1 LKGKGL
7 NMENESIRNIAIV
20 GNNGSGKTS
29 LAEAMLFTAKA
40 TKRLGRVDD
49 GSSNLDFEPEEI
61 KHHIS
66 ISTAFHNLTWK
77 KTRVSISDTPGE
89 DNFLAET
96 RMALRAADNAL
107 YVMDAVDPI
116 KPQTEKTWSM
126 VREFNLPAIIFINK
140 MDKERAD
147 FKKTID
153 AIKTLGV
160 RPVPLFIPI
169 GAQDDFKG
177 VVDLIQMKAFTFST
191 DVGEKMNQIDIPPE
205 LKDEADAFR
214 GNLIEYAAE
223 SEDILLEKFLEG
235 GELTAEEIMSGLM
248 KGVNEGGFAPV
259 VCGSAI
265 KNMAISNLLDL
276 IVQLLPD
283 PQMRGDIKGLNP
295 KTKSEIQIKPLPD
308 SPVSGIVFKTL
319 IDPYAGRL
327 SIMRVYSGTIR
338 PDGALYNSTR
348 DVDERYSQIY
358 LIEGKSQ
365 RPVNQAFPGDV
376 IALAKL
382 KETATGDTL
391 SSRTNP
397 IVYPFVEIP
406 GPVLTY
412 ALKPKTRGDEEKITQ
427 VLSRLKEEDPTLAI
441 QRDQQTGELL
451 ISGNGQ
457 VHIDATVEKMERK
470 FGVQVDLALPK
481 IPYHETIK
489 TAQKGVIYRHKK
501 QTGGA
506 GQFAEV
512 HFDITPL
519 PRGTGF
525 EFEEALVG
533 MNVPRNFVPAVEKGL
548 HEALQAG
555 PLAGFPVV
563 DIKVRFYDGKSH
575 EVDSSEMAFK
585 IAAIQC
591 FKKGVMDAKPTI
603 LEPIVKMTINIPDD
617 AVGEVIGDLNSRRG
631 RVMGMEPGQNGRQIV
646 VALVPMA
653 EVQRYVLD
661 LNAMTAGRG
670 TFSIEMSHHEDVP
683 GNLADKLIA
692 KINEEKAKG
701 EK

>member
-1 LKGKGL
+1 
-7 NMENESIRNIAIV
+7 MENENIRNIAIA

-61 KHHIS
+61 KHRIS
-66 ISTAFHNLTWK
+66 ISTAFHNIAWK
-77 KTRVSISDTPGE
+77 KTRIPLSDTPGE

-96 RMALRAADNAL
+96 KMALRVADNVL
-107 YVMDAVDPI
+107 YVIDAVDPI

-126 VREFNLPAIIFINK
+126 VKEFGLPAIIFINK

-147 FKKTID
+147 FKKAID
-153 AIKTLGV
+153 ALKTLGI
-160 RPVPLFIPI
+160 RPVPLLIPI
-169 GAQDDFKG
+169 GAQEEFKG
-177 VVDLIQMKAFTFST
+177 IVDLIQMKAFIFSADT
-191 DVGEKMNQIDIPPE
+191 NEKTSQIDIPSD
-205 LKDEADAFR
+205 LKDEAETFR

-223 SEDILLEKFLEG
+223 SEDSLLEKFLEG
-235 GELTAEEIMSGLM
+235 IELSPEEIMSGLM
-248 KGVNEGGFAPV
+248 RGVNEGRFVPV
-259 VCGSAI
+259 LCGSAI
-265 KNMAISNLLDL
+265 KNMATSNLLDV
-276 IVQLLPD
+276 IIQLLPS
-283 PQMRGDIKGLNP
+283 PQMRGDVVGINP
-295 KTKSEIQIKPLPD
+295 KTRSEIHMKPLSD
-308 SPVSGIVFKTL
+308 SPVSGLVFKTL

-327 SIMRVYSGTIR
+327 SIMRVYSGTVR
-338 PDGALYNSTR
+338 PDGTLYNSTH

-358 LIEGKSQ
+358 IIEGKSQ
-365 RPVNQAFPGDV
+365 RPVEQAFPGDI
-376 IALAKL
+376 IAIAKL

-397 IVYPFVEIP
+397 IVYPFVDLP

-427 VLSRLKEEDPTLAI
+427 ALSRLKEEDPTLAI

-457 VHIDATVEKMERK
+457 IHIDATIEKMERK

-548 HEALQAG
+548 HEALQSG

-563 DIKVRFYDGKSH
+563 DVKVRFYDGKSH

-591 FKKGVMDAKPTI
+591 FKKGVLDAKPTI

-617 AVGEVIGDLNSRRG
+617 AVGDVIGDLNSRRG
-631 RVMGMEPGQNGRQIV
+631 RVMGMEPGQNGRQVV

-670 TFSIEMSHHEDVP
+670 TFSVEISHYEELP
-683 GNLADKLIA
+683 GNLIEKLIA
-692 KINEEKAKG
+692 KINEERVKG

>member
-1 LKGKGL
+1 
-7 NMENESIRNIAIV
+7 MENENIRNITIA

-29 LAEAMLFTAKA
+29 LAEAMLLTAKA
-40 TKRLGRVDD
+40 TKHLGRVDD

-77 KTRVSISDTPGE
+77 QTRIYISDTPGE

-96 RMALRAADNAL
+96 MMALRATDNTL

-126 VREFNLPAIIFINK
+126 IKEFNLPVIIFINK

-153 AIKTLGV
+153 AIKSLGV
-160 RPVPLFIPI
+160 KPVPLFIPI

-177 VVDLIQMKAFTFST
+177 IVDLIQMKAFTFSA
-191 DVGEKMNQIDIPPE
+191 DGGKKMNQINIPPE
-205 LKDEADAFR
+205 LKDETNALR

-235 GELTAEEIMSGLM
+235 VELTTEEIMSGLM
-248 KGVNEGGFAPV
+248 KGVNAGGFAPV

-276 IVQLLPD
+276 IVQLLSN
-283 PQMRGDIKGLNP
+283 PQMRGDIKGFNP
-295 KTKSEIQIKPLPD
+295 KTKSEIQIKPLSD

-338 PDGALYNSTR
+338 PDGVLYNSTR

-365 RPVNQAFPGDV
+365 RPVNQAFPGD
-376 IALAKL
+376 IIGLAKL

-397 IVYPFVEIP
+397 VVYPFVKIP

-412 ALKPKTRGDEEKITQ
+412 ALKPKTRDDEEKIVQ
-427 VLSRLKEEDPTLAI
+427 ALSRLKEEDPTLVF

-457 VHIDATVEKMERK
+457 IHIDITVEKMERK
-470 FGVQVDLALPK
+470 FGVQVDLALPQ
-481 IPYHETIK
+481 IPYRETIK
-489 TAQKGVIYRHKK
+489 IAQKGVIYRHKK

-575 EVDSSEMAFK
+575 EVDSSEIAFK

-591 FKKGVMDAKPTI
+591 FKKGVMNAKPTI

-617 AVGEVIGDLNSRRG
+617 AVGDVIGDLNSRRG
-631 RVMGMEPGQNGRQIV
+631 KVISMEPGQNGRQMVI
-646 VALVPMA
+646 ALVPMA

-661 LNAMTAGRG
+661 LNTMTAGRG
-670 TFSIEMSHHEDVP
+670 TFNIEMSHYEEVP
-683 GNLADKLIA
+683 GNLADKLIT
-692 KINEEKAKG
+692 KINEEKAKR